1 MPKNNETTAKF
12 KLDIS
17 ELTKGIQ
24 AAKRQIALAN
34 ASFKSATAGMDDW
47 SKSASGIGEKL
58 TQLKSVLSGQQ
69 KILDG
74 LEEQY
79 RLTAKEMGADSKA
92 AENLKIKI
100 ENQKAAIAKT
110 QKQIGQY
117 ETALSEMGSES
128 KQSESAID
136 KLSRTIGEQEDELK
150 RLKKAYSSA
159 VLEYGEN
166 SREARNLAKQ
176 IGSLSSE
183 LADNKKEMDKVD
195 KSADELDNSLDDLD
209 DSAKGAEDGF
219 TVLKGAI
226 ATFAGNMATQFVGAV
241 KSGIGYLAGLAD
253 ETREFRQDMATLN
266 TAFDE
271 AGFSAEQATG
281 TWKDLY
287 AVFGE
292 DDRAVE
298 AANNISRMAKNQQEL
313 DEWVRITTGIWGTYQ
328 DALPVEGLAE
338 AAGETAKTGQ
348 VTGVLADA
356 LNWSSDAAEM
366 FAGYMSEDVTNAED
380 AFNEA
385 LKECTTEQERQ
396 ALITDTLTKLYGD
409 AGDKYEETAGDI
421 MDANKA
427 TADLTMAQAA
437 MADKME
443 PIVAIVKQ
451 GFADILSKILEVTEG
466 VDFEAFAGQIK
477 AAFDT
482 FINETLPKIIE
493 GLQWVLD
500 NKDTIIAGIVGI
512 GAAFMAW
519 KVVGIIQGIVAATK
533 AWIVATE
540 GMTVA
545 QRLLN
550 LVMKANPIGIVISL
564 VTALVAAFIILW
576 NKSEAFREFWIGLW
590 EKIKKGVGDAITAI
604 GKFFSNLWSDI
615 QGVWGSVSGWFNT
628 NVIQPVSNFFSG
640 LVSTVSGFFS
650 NLWAGIKKVWST
662 ASGWFNNTVI
672 QPIVN
677 FFTNLFNSVKN
688 IFTTL
693 WSAIVTIF
701 SPAIEWFSSL
711 FSSIYNTLKSVIDVA
726 VGIIKG
732 CWEIICTVFGV
743 AADWFNKNV
752 IQPVA
757 DFFKK
762 MWENIS
768 MWAKNAWTAVSNAF
782 KAAASWFNT
791 KVIQPVVN
799 FFKGL
804 WDKVKNGAK
813 DAWTAISNA
822 FKSAATWFNDKIITP
837 VSNFF
842 SGMWSKLKSG
852 ASDAWSGIKNVF
864 SNVTGWFKDKF
875 SAAWTAVKNV
885 FSTGGKIFSGIKEG
899 IEKTFKT
906 VVNGIIGGINTVISK
921 PFNAIN
927 GMLNKIRNASF
938 LGISPFKNKW
948 SQNPLSVPQ
957 IPLLYQGGVLEK
969 GKLGLL
975 EGKGT
980 EAVVPLENNK
990 KWINKTAKDLKA
1002 SLQSEGIIGR
1012 TKTASNNV
1020 TNNYNF
1026 VQNNT
1031 SPKALSRLDIYRQT
1045 RNQLAFA
1052 KGV

>member
-117 ETALSEMGSES
+117 ESALAEMKGES

-150 RLKKAYSSA
+150 RLKKAYSNA
-159 VLEYGEN
+159 VLEYGKH
-166 SREARNLAKQ
+166 SKEAKTLAKQ

-183 LADNKKEMDKVD
+183 LSDNKREMDKLD
-195 KSADELDNSLDDLD
+195 KSADALDNSLDNLG

-226 ATFAGNMATQFVGAV
+226 ATFAGNMATQFVGAI

-271 AGFSAEQATG
+271 AGFSASQATD

-338 AAGETAKTGQ
+338 AAGETAKTGK

-356 LNWSSDAAEM
+356 LNWSSEAAEM

-385 LKECTTEQERQ
+385 LKGCTTEQERQ

-421 MDANKA
+421 MDANRA

-443 PIVAIVKQ
+443 PVVATVKQ
-451 GFADILSKILEVTEG
+451 GFADILNKILEVTEG
-466 VDFEAFAGQIK
+466 VDFEAFAEKIK
-477 AAFDT
+477 AGFDT

-545 QRLLN
+545 QRVLN
-550 LVMKANPIGIVISL
+550 LVMNANPIGIVISL
-564 VTALVAAFIILW
+564 ITALVAAFVVLW
-576 NKSEAFREFWIGLW
+576 NQSESFREFWIGLW
-590 EKIKKGVGDAITAI
+590 EKIKDTAGTVVTAI
-604 GKFFSNLWSDI
+604 GEFFSNLWEGIKS
-615 QGVWGSVSGWFNT
+615 VWSVVTGWFQQ
-628 NVIQPVSNFFSG
+628 IWDGLSQAVSN
-640 LVSTVSGFFS
+640 LVSSITRFFS
-650 NLWAGIKKVWST
+650 NAWSNIKKVWS
-662 ASGWFNNTVI
+662 AVIGWFRNIWTGI
-672 QPIVN
+672 
-677 FFTNLFNSVKN
+677 TNVFSAVDSWFSNIFSQAWNGIKN
-688 IFTTL
+688 I
-693 WSAIVTIF
+693 WSAVT
-701 SPAIEWFSSL
+701 
-711 FSSIYNTLKSVIDVA
+711 
-726 VGIIKG
+726 G
-732 CWEIICTVFGV
+732 
-743 AADWFNKNV
+743 
-752 IQPVA
+752 
-757 DFFKK
+757 
-762 MWENIS
+762 
-768 MWAKNAWTAVSNAF
+768 
-782 KAAASWFNT
+782 
-791 KVIQPVVN
+791 
-799 FFKGL
+799 
-804 WDKVKNGAK
+804 
-813 DAWTAISNA
+813 
-822 FKSAATWFNDKIITP
+822 
-837 VSNFF
+837 FF
-842 SGMWSKLKSG
+842 SGI
-852 ASDAWSGIKNVF
+852 WSGIKNVF
-864 SNVTGWFKDKF
+864 SAVGSWFG
-875 SAAWTAVKNV
+875 S
-885 FSTGGKIFSGIKEG
+885 IFSKAWNGIKNAFSPMVNFFSNIWES
-899 IEKTFKT
+899 IKNTFSKVGEVVGNAITNT
-906 VVNGIIGGINTVISK
+906 VKEAVNGVLSTAIKIINGFIG
-921 PFNAIN
+921 AIN
-927 GMLNKIRNASF
+927 AAIGVINKIPGVN
-938 LGISPFKNKW
+938 IKK
-948 SQNPLSVPQ
+948 LSKLDVPQ
-957 IPLLYQGGVLEK
+957 MYEGGVLKK
-969 GKLGLL
+969 GQVGLL
-975 EGKGT
+975 EGKGD
-980 EAVVPLENNK
+980 EAVVPLHNNK

-1002 SLQSEGIIGR
+1002 SLQNEGIIGK
-1012 TKTASNNV
+1012 TKNASNTV

>member
-117 ETALSEMGSES
+117 ENALSEMKGES

-150 RLKKAYSSA
+150 RLKKAYSNA
-159 VLEYGEN
+159 VLEYGKH
-166 SREARNLAKQ
+166 SKEAKTLAKQ
-176 IGSLSSE
+176 IDSLSTE
-183 LADNKKEMDKVD
+183 LSDNKREMDKVD

-241 KSGIGYLAGLAD
+241 KNGITYLAGLAD

-443 PIVAIVKQ
+443 PIVATVKQ

-550 LVMKANPIGIVISL
+550 LVMAANPIGIVISL
-564 VTALVAAFIILW
+564 IAALVAAFVVLW

-590 EKIKKGVGDAITAI
+590 EKIKETAGAVVAAIAE
-604 GKFFSNLWSDI
+604 FFSNLWE
-615 QGVWGSVSGWFNT
+615 
-628 NVIQPVSNFFSG
+628 
-640 LVSTVSGFFS
+640 
-650 NLWAGIKKVWST
+650 GIKKVWSVV
-662 ASGWFNNTVI
+662 AGWF
-672 QPIVN
+672 Q
-677 FFTNLFNSVKN
+677 
-688 IFTTL
+688 
-693 WSAIVTIF
+693 TIWDAL
-701 SPAIEWFSSL
+701 SQ
-711 FSSIYNTLKSVIDVA
+711 
-726 VGIIKG
+726 G
-732 CWEIICTVFGV
+732 
-743 AADWFNKNV
+743 
-752 IQPVA
+752 
-757 DFFKK
+757 
-762 MWENIS
+762 
-768 MWAKNAWTAVSNAF
+768 VSNLVS
-782 KAAASWFNT
+782 K
-791 KVIQPVVN
+791 IGQ
-799 FFKGL
+799 FF
-804 WDKVKNGAK
+804 
-813 DAWTAISNA
+813 
-822 FKSAATWFNDKIITP
+822 
-837 VSNFF
+837 
-842 SGMWSKLKSG
+842 
-852 ASDAWSGIKNVF
+852 SDAWSNIKKVWSVVVGWFKSVWTGITNVFSAVGSWFSNIFSKAWNGIKTIWSAVGGFFSGIWNGIKNTFSAVGSWF
-864 SNVTGWFKDKF
+864 SN
-875 SAAWTAVKNV
+875 
-885 FSTGGKIFSGIKEG
+885 IFSKAWNGIKSAFSPMVNFFSN
-899 IEKTFKT
+899 IWKSIKNTFSKVGEVVGNAITNT
-906 VVNGIIGGINTVISK
+906 VKKAVNGVLSTAIKIINGFIGAINAAIGVINKIPGVNISK
-921 PFNAIN
+921 
-927 GMLNKIRNASF
+927 LNK
-938 LGISPFKNKW
+938 LE
-948 SQNPLSVPQ
+948 VPQ
-957 IPLLYQGGVLEK
+957 MYEGGVLKK
-969 GKLGLL
+969 GQVGLL
-975 EGKGT
+975 EGKGD
-980 EAVVPLENNK
+980 EAVVPLHNNK

-1002 SLQSEGIIGR
+1002 SLQSEGIIG
-1012 TKTASNNV
+1012 KAKNASNTV